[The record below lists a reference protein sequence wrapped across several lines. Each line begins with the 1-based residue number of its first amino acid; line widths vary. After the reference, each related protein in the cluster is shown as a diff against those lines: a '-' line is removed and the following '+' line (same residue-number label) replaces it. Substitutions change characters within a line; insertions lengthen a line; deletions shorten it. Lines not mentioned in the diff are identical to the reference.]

1 MKPFIFSAD
10 AHVTEPLDIFT
21 SALPESMMDRAITM
35 VPVDGYVCS
44 KVGDKIVHRIK
55 MGGERADETG
65 MHEPGE
71 KRSGSHHID
80 RRISDMERDGIDAEL
95 IFPSLG
101 LIIYFIEEADV
112 EAESCRIYNNWCHSH
127 FSQNLDRFVPSAILP
142 CRDVNEAIKEIDRV
156 ADIGYTAAMLPVV
169 TPAGVPKYNDPVW
182 EPLFA
187 KAGERGVVIIL
198 HAGTGLEDFAPE
210 RGAGGAIINYT
221 RLMCDA
227 QEAIY
232 YLVGSGIL
240 DRNPKAKVACIETGA
255 SWLAGLAERMDEVFD
270 AHSFFVRPK
279 LARRPS
285 EIVRD
290 QIYCS
295 FQHDKACVLS
305 REITGVQALLWASDY
320 PHMEGTFPH
329 SQKIIKHIFDGVD
342 ISDEDKAAILG
353 LNAAKLFRLKNAA
366 LTI

>member
-1 MKPFIFSAD
+1 MKPIIFSAD

-127 FSQNLDRFVPSAILP
+127 FSENLDRFVPSAILP
-142 CRDVNEAIKEIDRV
+142 CRDVNEAIKEI
-156 ADIGYTAAMLPVV
+156 
-169 TPAGVPKYNDPVW
+169 
-182 EPLFA
+182 
-187 KAGERGVVIIL
+187 
-198 HAGTGLEDFAPE
+198 
-210 RGAGGAIINYT
+210 
-221 RLMCDA
+221 
-227 QEAIY
+227 
-232 YLVGSGIL
+232 
-240 DRNPKAKVACIETGA
+240 
-255 SWLAGLAERMDEVFD
+255 
-270 AHSFFVRPK
+270 
-279 LARRPS
+279 
-285 EIVRD
+285 
-290 QIYCS
+290 
-295 FQHDKACVLS
+295 
-305 REITGVQALLWASDY
+305 
-320 PHMEGTFPH
+320 
-329 SQKIIKHIFDGVD
+329 
-342 ISDEDKAAILG
+342 
-353 LNAAKLFRLKNAA
+353 
-366 LTI
+366 